1 MAKSR
6 KNIKKG
12 VTLYNKILKE
22 FTLINKQ
29 LPEERRLSIAD
40 RRRFI
45 KERIYPQYKGTPSV
59 RVGKRAITMS
69 IFQVL
74 DTLAPQEECNP
85 NFISPSDTSD
95 IAWFELDD
103 YIRDVLPKCIYIRID
118 AGVYGTTKI
127 FNTINYNYTQSG
139 VKGIVDNIREFVNN
153 DTQVDVS
160 LTGIKKLKR
169 GKANDGTPD
178 NYFID
183 FILVINSEPIKE
195 LQPIVYNLPKEEKKV
210 VKSVKKA
217 ILERVKQLSL
227 KKKRRINARKS
238 AIKSINKVR
247 QYNKRLKRSRKP
259 QSKSKLKYQRL
270 KEYLKTQKQLEKAFQ
285 KGNLTEE
292 QYNRFMSEVNKVI
305 EQVKRDG
312 GIV

>member
-1 MAKSR
+1 MAKAK
-6 KNIKKG
+6 KNIKRG

-22 FTLINKQ
+22 FTSINRQ
-29 LPEERRLSIAD
+29 LPEDRRLSLAD
-40 RRRFI
+40 RRKYI
-45 KERIYPQYKGTPSV
+45 KERIYPQYKGTPSS
-59 RVGKRAITMS
+59 RVGKRAISMS

-85 NFISPSDTSD
+85 NYISPSDTSD

-103 YIRDVLPKCIYIRID
+103 YIKDVLPKCIYIRID
-118 AGVYGTTKI
+118 GGKYGKTKI
-127 FNTINYNYTQSG
+127 FNTMNYNYTQSG

-169 GKANDGTPD
+169 GKTNDGTPD
-178 NYFID
+178 NYYID

-195 LQPIVYNLPKEEKKV
+195 LQPIVFDVPKEEKKV

-247 QYNKRLKRSRKP
+247 TYNKRLKRTTNT
-259 QSKSKLKYQRL
+259 QNKSKLKYQRL
-270 KEYLKTQKQLEKAFQ
+270 KEYLKTQKQLEVAFR
-285 KGNLTEE
+285 KGNLTQE
-292 QYNRFMSEVNKVI
+292 QYDRFMAEVNKVI